1 VIASHIIRAA
11 VDSLER
17 FAREK
22 LAALEAAALRRELV
36 ATDRHAASRARR
48 DGRELV
54 SFCCNDY
61 LALSHHPRVVAAA
74 QEALLRYGAGSGA
87 SRLVTG
93 NHPLYGELEG
103 RLARWKATERALVF
117 GSGYLANLGIA
128 PAFAG
133 PGDLIL
139 ADALCHACLFGGAR
153 LSGARVAV
161 FRHND
166 LAHCEA
172 LLKELRAAHPRCLLL
187 TDGVFSMDGDRAP
200 VAELQALAEEWD
212 AWLLVDDAHG
222 LGVVEGGRG
231 SCVVAGR
238 KVPVP
243 LQMGTLSKAVGGY
256 GGYLCASEAVVA
268 LLVSRARTLVYS
280 TGLPPATVAA
290 ACAALDLIASD
301 AELVARPVRRAAL
314 FCALSSLPEPASCIV
329 PLVLG
334 DAGSALA
341 ASRDL
346 AEQGFLVAPI
356 RPPTVPE
363 GTARLRLTFTAAHGE
378 EEVRRLAEAVRPW
391 RERARA

>member
-1 VIASHIIRAA
+1 M
-11 VDSLER
+11 DSLER
-17 FAREK
+17 FARQK
-22 LAALEAAALRRELV
+22 LAALEAAQLRRALV
-36 ATDRHAASRARR
+36 ATDRHSATGAWRE
-48 DGRELV
+48 GRELV

-61 LALSHHPRVVAAA
+61 LNLSHHPLVIAAA
-74 QEALLRYGAGSGA
+74 QEAAARYGVGSGA

-93 NHPLYGELEG
+93 NHPLYAELEQ
-103 RLARWKATERALVF
+103 RLARWKGSEGALVF
-117 GSGYLANLGIA
+117 GSGYLANLGIL
-128 PAFAG
+128 PAYAG
-133 PGDLIL
+133 AGDLIV

-153 LSGARVAV
+153 LSGAKLAV
-161 FRHND
+161 FEHND
-166 LAHCEA
+166 LDHCED
-172 LLKELRAAHPRCLLL
+172 LLRSERGSHRNCLLL

-200 VAELQALAEEWD
+200 VAELQALAEAHD

-238 KVPVP
+238 KIPVP

-256 GGYLCASEAVVA
+256 GGYLCASEAVLS

-301 AELVARPVRRAAL
+301 AGLVARPMRNAAHFCAAL
-314 FCALSSLPEPASCIV
+314 SLPEPESCIV

-334 DAGSALA
+334 GASLALA
-341 ASRDL
+341 ASQDL
-346 AEQGFLVAPI
+346 AKQGFLVAAI

-363 GTARLRLTFTAAHGE
+363 GTARLRVTFTAAHTE
-378 EEVRRLAEAVRPW
+378 EEVGRLAEALRPW
-391 RERARA
+391 RERAA

>member
-1 VIASHIIRAA
+1 

-17 FAREK
+17 FARGK
-22 LAALEAAALRRELV
+22 LDALERASLRRELV
-36 ATDRHAASRARR
+36 ATDRHAPAQARR
-48 DGRELV
+48 DGRELI

-61 LALSHHPRVVAAA
+61 LALSHHPALIVAAQQA
-74 QEALLRYGAGSGA
+74 ILRYGVGSGA

-93 NHPLYGELEG
+93 NHPLYAELEA
-103 RLARWKATERALVF
+103 RLARWKRSSRALVF
-117 GSGYLANLGIA
+117 GSGYLANLGIV
-128 PAFAG
+128 PAFCG
-133 PGDLIL
+133 EGDLIV

-166 LAHCEA
+166 LEHCAA
-172 LLKELRAAHPRCLLL
+172 LLKELRGAHARCLVL

-200 VAELQALAEEWD
+200 VAELQALAEAWD

-231 SCVVAGR
+231 SCVVDGVP
-238 KVPVP
+238 VPVP

-256 GGYLCASEAVVA
+256 GGYLCASDAVIS

-290 ACAALDLIASD
+290 ACAALDLIAGD
-301 AELVARPVRRAAL
+301 PELVARPLRNAAL
-314 FCALSSLPEPASCIV
+314 FCALLELPAPASCIV

-334 DAGSALA
+334 DAESALA
-341 ASRDL
+341 ASADL
-346 AEQGFLVAPI
+346 AERGFLVAPI

-363 GTARLRLTFTAAHGE
+363 GTARLRLTFTAAHE
-378 EEVRRLAEAVRPW
+378 EEDVQRLAEAVRPW
-391 RERARA
+391 RERASA

>member
-1 VIASHIIRAA
+1 

-22 LAALEAAALRRELV
+22 LASLEAARLRRELV
-36 ATDRHAASRARR
+36 STDRHAPSQARR

-61 LALSHHPRVVAAA
+61 LALSHDPQVVAAA
-74 QEALLRYGAGSGA
+74 QQAAARYGVGSGA

-93 NHPLYGELEG
+93 NHPLYAELET
-103 RLARWKATERALVF
+103 RLARWKGTERALVF
-117 GSGYLANLGIA
+117 GSGYLANLGIV
-128 PAFAG
+128 PSFAG
-133 PGDLIL
+133 AGDLVV
-139 ADALCHACLFGGAR
+139 ADALSHACLFGGAR

-161 FRHND
+161 FAHND
-166 LAHCEA
+166 LAHCES
-172 LLKELRAAHPRCLLL
+172 LLKELRGEHARCLVL

-200 VAELQALAEEWD
+200 VAELQALAEAWD

-231 SCVVAGR
+231 SCVVNGQ
-238 KVPVP
+238 KIPVP

-256 GGYLCASEAVVA
+256 GGYLCASESVVS
-268 LLVSRARTLVYS
+268 LLVSRARTMVYS

-290 ACAALDLIASD
+290 ACAALDRIAGD
-301 AELVARPVRRAAL
+301 PALVARPMRNAAL
-314 FCALSSLPEPASCIV
+314 FCARLSLPEPASCIV

-334 DAGSALA
+334 DADTALA
-341 ASRDL
+341 ASDDL
-346 AEQGFLVAPI
+346 ARHGFLVAAI

-363 GTARLRLTFTAAHGE
+363 GTARLRLTFTAAHSE
-378 EEVRRLAEAVRPW
+378 EDVRRLAEAVAPW
-391 RERARA
+391 RERATA

>member
-1 VIASHIIRAA
+1 

-22 LAALEAAALRRELV
+22 LGRLEQAQLRRELV
-36 ATDRHAASRARR
+36 ATDRHAASQARR

-61 LALSHHPRVVAAA
+61 LALSHHPQVVAAA
-74 QEALLRYGAGSGA
+74 QEATVRYGVGSGA

-93 NHPLYGELEG
+93 NHPLYAALEE
-103 RLARWKATERALVF
+103 RLARWKQTESALVF
-117 GSGYLANLGIA
+117 GSGYLANLGIV

-133 PGDLIL
+133 AGDLVV
-139 ADALCHACLFGGAR
+139 ADALSHACLFGGAR

-161 FRHND
+161 FQHND
-166 LAHCEA
+166 LAHCES
-172 LLKELRAAHPRCLLL
+172 LLKELRGAHARCLLL

-200 VAELQALAEEWD
+200 VVELQALAEAWD

-222 LGVVEGGRG
+222 LGVVEAGRG
-231 SCVVAGR
+231 SCVVGGR
-238 KVPVP
+238 KVDVP

-256 GGYLCASEAVVA
+256 GGYLCASASVVS

-290 ACAALDLIASD
+290 ACAALDLIACSP
-301 AELVARPVRRAAL
+301 ELVATPMRNAAD
-314 FCALSSLPEPASCIV
+314 FCARLSLPEPASCIV

-334 DAGSALA
+334 DATAALA
-341 ASRDL
+341 ASADL
-346 AEQGFLVAPI
+346 ARQGFLVAPI

-363 GTARLRLTFTAAHGE
+363 GTARLRLTFTAAHTSD
-378 EEVRRLAEAVRPW
+378 VVARLASAVRPW

>member
-1 VIASHIIRAA
+1 

-22 LAALEAAALRRELV
+22 LAALEAARLRRDLT
-36 ATDRHAASRARR
+36 ATDRYAASRARR

-61 LALSHHPRVVAAA
+61 LALSHHPAVIAAA
-74 QEALLRYGAGSGA
+74 QGATRRYGVGSGA

-93 NHPLYGELEG
+93 NHPLYEELEA
-103 RLARWKATERALVF
+103 RLARWKGSERALVF
-117 GSGYLANLGIA
+117 GSGYLANLGIL

-133 PGDLIL
+133 AGDLIV
-139 ADALCHACLFGGAR
+139 ADALSHSCLFGGAR
-153 LSGARVAV
+153 LSGAQVAV

-166 LAHCEA
+166 LEHCA
-172 LLKELRAAHPRCLLL
+172 SLLKELRAGHGRCLLL

-200 VAELQALAEEWD
+200 VEELHALAEAYD
-212 AWLLVDDAHG
+212 AWLHVDDAHG
-222 LGVVEGGRG
+222 LGVVEDGRG

-243 LQMGTLSKAVGGY
+243 LQMGTLSKAVGAY
-256 GGYLCASEAVVA
+256 GGYLCASEAVTS

-301 AELVARPVRRAAL
+301 AALVRRPMQNAAR
-314 FCALSSLPEPASCIV
+314 FCAQLELPAPASCIV

-334 DAGSALA
+334 EAETALA
-341 ASRDL
+341 ASEDL
-346 AEQGFLVAPI
+346 AARGFLVAPI
-356 RPPTVPE
+356 RPPTVPA
-363 GTARLRLTFTAAHGE
+363 GTARLRLTFTAAHSE
-378 EEVRRLAEAVRPW
+378 EDVQRLAEAVRPW
-391 RERARA
+391 RERAIA